1 MPFVKGQSG
10 NPSGKKKL
18 SDQERAER
26 ASLAALART
35 HTTEALREL
44 LRIARDE
51 ETPINTRVH
60 IWQDLLDRGHGKP
73 AQALDLSH
81 TLGDGM
87 AEIIAMIQRE
97 APKP

>member
-1 MPFVKGQSG
+1 MPFVKGKSG
-10 NPSGKKKL
+10 NPSGRKKL
-18 SDQERAER
+18 SNEEREAR
-26 ASLAALART
+26 ASIAELARQYT
-35 HTTEALREL
+35 HEALQEL
-44 LRIARDE
+44 LRMARDE
-51 ETPINTRVH
+51 DTPLNLRVN
-60 IWQDLLDRGHGKP
+60 IWHDLLDRGHGKP